1 MKIKFLDIPAINRP
15 YHDEFHAALQAALD
29 KGSFI
34 LGEEVRAFEKEYAGF
49 IGTDHCTGVANGL
62 DALRLVF
69 KAYIQLGLMKPGDEV
84 IVPANTY
91 IASMLAISENG
102 LIPIFVEPNI
112 NSYNI
117 DPEHVA
123 RAITDK
129 TKAIMIVH
137 LYGQNAMNQEL
148 YDIAKRH
155 DLLIVEDNAQAHG
168 TEYQGRKTGSLGD
181 AAGHSFYPGKLL
193 GALGDGGAVTTND
206 QKLAKMIQ
214 AIGNYG
220 SEVKYVHNYKG
231 LNSRLDEIQAAF
243 LRIKLP
249 HLEKE
254 NDVRREIAAYFSE
267 HIDPDKFILPKL
279 TDASQDI
286 RTNKTHSW
294 HLYVIRHPERDRLQK
309 YLFENGVET
318 IIHYP
323 TPPHKQKAYRE
334 YAHLDL
340 PITERIHREVL
351 SLPISPVQSLE
362 QTQKIVEILN
372 RFE

>member
-1 MKIKFLDIPAINRP
+1 MKIKFLDIPAINQP
-15 YHDEFHAALQAALD
+15 YHDEFHAALQVALD

-34 LGEEVRAFEKEYAGF
+34 LGEEVRAFENEYASF
-49 IGTDHCTGVANGL
+49 IGTDCCIGVANGL
-62 DALRLVF
+62 DALRLIF
-69 KAYIQLGLMKPGDEV
+69 KAYIQLGVMAPGDEV

-102 LIPIFVEPNI
+102 LIPIFVEPDI

-117 DPEHVA
+117 GPEHVI
-123 RAITDK
+123 RAITEK
-129 TKAIMIVH
+129 TKAIMVVH

-193 GALGDGGAVTTND
+193 GALGDGGAVTTNNYE
-206 QKLAKMIQ
+206 LAKMIQ

-220 SEVKYVHNYKG
+220 SEIKYVHNYKG
-231 LNSRLDEIQAAF
+231 LNSRLDEVQAAF

-254 NDVRREIAAYFSE
+254 NSIRREIAAYFSE
-267 HIDPDKFILPKL
+267 HIDPGMFILPKL
-279 TDASQDI
+279 TDTSQDI
-286 RTNKTHSW
+286 RTNMTHSW

-309 YLFENGVET
+309 YLFKNGVET

-323 TPPHKQKAYRE
+323 TPPHKQKAYQE

-340 PITERIHREVL
+340 PITERIHKEVL
-351 SLPISPVQSLE
+351 SLPISPVQSIE

-372 RFE
+372 SFE

>member
-15 YHDEFHAALQAALD
+15 YHDEFHAALQVALD

-34 LGEEVRAFEKEYAGF
+34 LGEEVRAFEKEYASF
-49 IGTDHCTGVANGL
+49 IGVDYCVGVANGL
-62 DALRLVF
+62 DALRLIF
-69 KAYIQLGLMKPGDEV
+69 KAYIQLGVMAPGDVV

-123 RAITDK
+123 QAITAK

-148 YDIAKRH
+148 YNIARQH
-155 DLLIVEDNAQAHG
+155 NLLIVEDNAQAHG

-206 QKLAKMIQ
+206 HRLAKMIQ

-254 NDVRREIAAYFSE
+254 NNVRREIAAYFAE
-267 HIDPDKFILPKL
+267 HIDHDKFILPKL
-279 TDASQDI
+279 TDTSQDI
-286 RTNKTHSW
+286 LSNKTHSW
-294 HLYVIRHPERDRLQK
+294 HLYVIRHPERYRLQK
-309 YLFENGVET
+309 YLFENGIET

-323 TPPHKQKAYRE
+323 TPPHKQKAYQE
-334 YAHLDL
+334 HAHLSL
-340 PITERIHREVL
+340 PITERIHKEVL

-362 QTQKIVEILN
+362 QTQTIVEILN

>member
-15 YHDEFHAALQAALD
+15 YHDEFHAALQVALD

-34 LGEEVRAFEKEYAGF
+34 LGEEVRAFEKEYASF
-49 IGTDHCTGVANGL
+49 IGVDYCVGVANGL
-62 DALRLVF
+62 DALRLIF
-69 KAYIQLGLMKPGDEV
+69 KAYIQLGVMAPGDVV

-123 RAITDK
+123 QAITAK

-148 YDIAKRH
+148 YDIARQH
-155 DLLIVEDNAQAHG
+155 NLLIVEDNAQAHG

-206 QKLAKMIQ
+206 HRLAKMIQ

-254 NDVRREIAAYFSE
+254 NNVRREIAAYFAE

-279 TDASQDI
+279 TDTSQDI
-286 RTNKTHSW
+286 LSNKTHSW
-294 HLYVIRHPERDRLQK
+294 HLYVIRHPERYRLQK
-309 YLFENGVET
+309 YLFENGIET

-323 TPPHKQKAYRE
+323 TPPHKQKAYQE
-334 YAHLDL
+334 HAHLSL
-340 PITERIHREVL
+340 PITERIHKEVL

-362 QTQKIVEILN
+362 QTQTIVEILN

>member
-1 MKIKFLDIPAINRP
+1 MKIKFLDIPAINKP
-15 YHDEFHAALQAALD
+15 YHDDFHAALQGSLD

-34 LGEEVRAFEKEYAGF
+34 LGDEVRAFEKEYANF
-49 IGTDHCTGVANGL
+49 IGTDHCIGVANGL
-62 DALRLVF
+62 DALRLIF
-69 KAYIQLGLMKPGDEV
+69 KAYIQLGVIKPGDEV

-91 IASMLAISENG
+91 IASMLSISENG
-102 LIPIFVEPNI
+102 LVPIFVEPGI

-117 DPEHVA
+117 DPEHVIK
-123 RAITDK
+123 AITVK

-148 YDIAKRH
+148 YDIAKQH

-168 TEYQGRKTGSLGD
+168 TEYQGRKTGSLGN

-193 GALGDGGAVTTND
+193 GALGDGGAVTMND
-206 QKLAKMIQ
+206 HELAKMIQ
-214 AIGNYG
+214 TIGNYG

-231 LNSRLDEIQAAF
+231 LNSRLDEVQAAF

-254 NDVRREIAAYFSE
+254 NSVRREIAAYFSE
-267 HIDPDKFILPKL
+267 HIDPDKYILPQL
-279 TDASQDI
+279 TYASVDI
-286 RTNKTHSW
+286 RINKTHSW

-323 TPPHKQKAYRE
+323 TPPHRQKAYQE
-334 YAHLDL
+334 YAHLSL
-340 PITERIHREVL
+340 PITEQIHKEVL
-351 SLPISPVQSLE
+351 SLPISPVQNLE